1 MGAPEDDSAVLLH
14 RGVMEILM
22 PFLESG
28 SLICKSG
35 RVNFEDTCTQGDP
48 LEMSKTYFDEVLAL
62 SGYKKTRPDI
72 ICCANDTLAEGCI
85 MSLEENAKRIG
96 EVRPMITSVGAS
108 ADTVKRIVEGR
119 QTMSIYCDPGDLVR
133 ECVKLVDLLLAGK
146 NLPMLPEE
154 KTGMGHVPCLWV
166 TPVAVDTQNF
176 RQVTVEEGSY
186 SLWQV
191 LPEGYVEPEP
201 VPPEEETPADPTKP
215 TEVTDPTKP
224 TETVAPTQATTPTE
238 TTAPAKA

>member
-1 MGAPEDDSAVLLH
+1 
-14 RGVMEILM
+14 
-22 PFLESG
+22 
-28 SLICKSG
+28 
-35 RVNFEDTCTQGDP
+35 
-48 LEMSKTYFDEVLAL
+48 
-62 SGYKKTRPDI
+62 
-72 ICCANDTLAEGCI
+72 

-154 KTGMGHVPCLWV
+154 KTGMGRVPCLWV